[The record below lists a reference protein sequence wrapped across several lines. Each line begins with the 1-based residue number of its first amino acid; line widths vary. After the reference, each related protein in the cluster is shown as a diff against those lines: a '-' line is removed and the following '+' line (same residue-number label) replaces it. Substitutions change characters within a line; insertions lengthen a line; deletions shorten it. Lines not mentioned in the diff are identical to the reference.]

1 MGLSVVLRVA
11 CPRCGAR
18 PRSWCEGGA
27 RICPERMEAAQ
38 DEFEA
43 QYHAVRRSAQ
53 LDDEWAEE
61 PTVPMRAALAAHR

>member
-1 MGLSVVLRVA
+1 
-11 CPRCGAR
+11 
-18 PRSWCEGGA
+18 
-27 RICPERMEAAQ
+27 MEAAQ